1 MIKKMMIDYDLYDD
15 ILDGFDSARKH
26 IWQSA
31 EAAST
36 QEEYEYWMENFHTIQ
51 TMMKYVI
58 NKSKITH
65 NKENKNNE

>member
-1 MIKKMMIDYDLYDD
+1 MIKKMIIDYDLYDD
-15 ILDGFDSARKH
+15 ILDGFERARNH
-26 IWQSA
+26 IWRNVEDA
-31 EAAST
+31 TT
-36 QEEYEYWMENFHTIQ
+36 QEEHEYWMENYQTLQ